1 MKHFYLLLFVFINL
15 SWTGYS
21 QQEISG
27 VVTDP
32 DGLPLGGVNISVKNS
47 NQVGAVTDID
57 GNFLINAVQN
67 DTLIF
72 SYIGFKTQEVAVGNK
87 NNFTVTLPQYPQD
100 LKQPGPGILPLLLRL
115 NILSM
120 HSHSIYKTQNLHE

>member
-67 DTLIF
+67 DT
-72 SYIGFKTQEVAVGNK
+72 V
-87 NNFTVTLPQYPQD
+87 FTT
-100 LKQPGPGILPLLLRL
+100 
-115 NILSM
+115 
-120 HSHSIYKTQNLHE
+120 HSFFRR